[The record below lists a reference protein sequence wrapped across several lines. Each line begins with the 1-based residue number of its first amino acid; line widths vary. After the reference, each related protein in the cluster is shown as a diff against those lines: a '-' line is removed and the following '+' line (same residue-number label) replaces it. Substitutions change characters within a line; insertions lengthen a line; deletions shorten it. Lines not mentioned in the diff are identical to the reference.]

1 MRRHT
6 KIALAGLVTT
16 TTIGLVNMNQ
26 PVKAES
32 HDVNL
37 DTNVVLNKQNT
48 MPISKDIKS
57 DIAQYPL
64 GGK

>member
-1 MRRHT
+1 MRLHT

-37 DTNVVLNKQNT
+37 DTNVVLNKQKYNVNF
-48 MPISKDIKS
+48 
-57 DIAQYPL
+57 
-64 GGK
+64 

>member
-16 TTIGLVNMNQ
+16 TTIGLINMNQ

-32 HDVNL
+32 HDVTL
-37 DTNVVLNKQNT
+37 DSSVVLNKQNT
-48 MPISKDIKS
+48 TSYTKDITS
-57 DIAQYPL
+57 DVGQYPL